1 MLTPILKRGQTTL
14 RALKGTSFAIDASI
28 EIHQFLALIRKK
40 DGTLF
45 TDPQGRVTS
54 HLIGLFTRTS
64 RLIAD
69 FDMKPA
75 FVFDGRPN
83 PLKRRTIDMRRE
95 ATEKAEI
102 EYSDAVSKKDYAKA
116 WSKAVMTGRV
126 TGSVLDDSKRLLTL
140 MGIPWLEALE
150 DAEAQA
156 SYMAARGD
164 VWAVGSKDYDC
175 LLYGAP
181 ILARYLTLTGREWL
195 PAQQRSRPLIPE
207 LIKLSENLSLLG
219 ITREQLVDLSILV
232 GTDFNRG
239 VKGIGPK
246 KALKLVHDYRS
257 IEQMPEEIRSKL
269 TEDLNSVRQVFL
281 KPRVLEKYLL
291 KRSPPDSDGLIRFLS
306 EERGFNKER
315 VERLTE
321 RLTRTSEKTDAGLEN
336 WLNYKNSPPGSQPS
350 PSYAELLKRQP
361 KGTKRY
367 CSSAR
372 FSEKSDRRMCP
383 MLRYS
388 WLEN

>member
-1 MLTPILKRGQTTL
+1 MLTPILKREQTTL

-28 EIHQFLALIRKK
+28 EIHQFLALVRKR

-54 HLIGLFTRTS
+54 HLIGLFTRSS

-69 FDMKPA
+69 FDMKPV

-95 ATEKAEI
+95 AMKKAEI
-102 EYSDAVSKKDYAKA
+102 EYSEAVSKKDYAKA

-126 TGSVLDDSKRLLTL
+126 TGSILDDAKRLLTL

-181 ILARYLTLTGREWL
+181 VLARYLTLTGREWL
-195 PAQQRSRPLIPE
+195 PAQRRSRPLTPE
-207 LIKLSENLSLLG
+207 LIRLSENLALLE
-219 ITREQLVDLSILV
+219 ISREQLVDLAILI
-232 GTDFNRG
+232 GTDFNQG
-239 VKGIGPK
+239 VRGIGPK
-246 KALKLVHDYRS
+246 TALKLVREYGS
-257 IEQMPEEIRSKL
+257 IEQMPKEIRSKM
-269 TEDLNSVRQVFL
+269 TVDLNIVRQIFL
-281 KPRVLEKYLL
+281 KPRLLEKYALR
-291 KRSPPDSDGLIRFLS
+291 RSPSDRDGLVEFLS
-306 EERGFNKER
+306 GERGFNRER
-315 VERLTE
+315 VERLAK
-321 RLTRTSEKTDAGLEN
+321 RLTRTKENVDAGLGQ
-336 WLNYKNSPPGSQPS
+336 WLN
-350 PSYAELLKRQP
+350 
-361 KGTKRY
+361 
-367 CSSAR
+367 
-372 FSEKSDRRMCP
+372 
-383 MLRYS
+383 
-388 WLEN
+388 

>member
-1 MLTPILKRGQTTL
+1 MGVMLTPILKREQTGL
-14 RALKGTSFAIDASI
+14 RALKGRSFAIDASI
-28 EIHQFLALIRKK
+28 EIHQFLALVRKR
-40 DGTLF
+40 DGSLF
-45 TDPQGRVTS
+45 TDSQGRVTS
-54 HLIGLFTRTS
+54 HLIGLATRTS

-69 FDMKPA
+69 FDMKPV
-75 FVFDGRPN
+75 FVFDGKPN
-83 PLKRRTIDMRRE
+83 PLKRRTIEMRRE
-95 ATEKAEI
+95 ARKKAES
-102 EYSDAVSKKDYAKA
+102 EYVEAVSKKDYSKA

-195 PAQQRSRPLIPE
+195 PAQRRSRPLIPE
-207 LIKLSENLSLLG
+207 LIRLSENLALLG
-219 ITREQLVDLSILV
+219 ITREQLVDLAILV
-232 GTDFNRG
+232 GTDFNQG

-246 KALKLVHDYRS
+246 KALKLVHDYGS
-257 IEQMPEEIRSKL
+257 IEQMPEEIKSKL

-281 KPRVLEKYLL
+281 KPTVLEKYLL
-291 KRSPPDSDGLIRFLS
+291 KRSPPDLDGLVKFLS

-321 RLTRTSEKTDAGLEN
+321 RLTRKSEKTDAGLET
-336 WLNYKNSPPGSQPS
+336 WLN
-350 PSYAELLKRQP
+350 
-361 KGTKRY
+361 
-367 CSSAR
+367 
-372 FSEKSDRRMCP
+372 
-383 MLRYS
+383 
-388 WLEN
+388 

>member
-1 MLTPILKRGQTTL
+1 MVLTPILKREQTSL
-14 RALKGTSFAIDASI
+14 KALKGASFAIDASI
-28 EIHQFLALIRKK
+28 EIHQFLALVRKR
-40 DGTLF
+40 DGSLF
-45 TDPQGRVTS
+45 TDSHGRVTS
-54 HLIGLFTRTS
+54 HLIGLLTRTS
-64 RLIAD
+64 RLMAD
-69 FDMKPA
+69 FDMKPV
-75 FVFDGRPN
+75 FVFDGKPN
-83 PLKRRTIDMRRE
+83 QLKRRTIEMRRE
-95 ATEKAEI
+95 ARKKAEV
-102 EYSDAVSKKDYAKA
+102 EYVEAVSKKDYAKA

-207 LIKLSENLSLLG
+207 LIKLSENLTLLG
-219 ITREQLVDLSILV
+219 ITREQLVNIAILV
-232 GTDFNRG
+232 GTDFNQG

-246 KALKLVHDYRS
+246 KALKLVHDYGS

-269 TEDLNSVRQVFL
+269 TEDPNSVRRVFL
-281 KPRVLEKYLL
+281 KPRVLEEYVL
-291 KRSPPDSDGLIRFLS
+291 KRSPPDRNGLVKFLS

-321 RLTRTSEKTDAGLEN
+321 RLIRRGEKTDAGLEN
-336 WLNYKNSPPGSQPS
+336 WL
-350 PSYAELLKRQP
+350 R
-361 KGTKRY
+361 
-367 CSSAR
+367 
-372 FSEKSDRRMCP
+372 
-383 MLRYS
+383 
-388 WLEN
+388 